1 MLSSLLTILSLDLLP
16 GRTHLAPASIYQP
29 LFLED
34 AALKRARRPTF
45 TFHAD
50 KEMWQH
56 KKLPG
61 VTAFSDEARQSM
73 LFKSI
78 VTSSQKER
86 FMRGLNRKSSKLE
99 VHGKGKRARSQ
110 KENKALD
117 KTLKTL
123 KAGYERVKGDED
135 GESGGE
141 DEEIPVKPKRRR
153 LTADQRIA
161 LQNI

>member
-1 MLSSLLTILSLDLLP
+1 MEDDPLTALYREHDLLP
-16 GRTHLAPASIYQP
+16 GRTHLAPTSFYQQ

-61 VTAFSDEARQSM
+61 VTEFSGEARQSM

-78 VTSSQKER
+78 VTASQSVSIGPLEYYGNGHMVEVGNNSFLTVCKGDPYIPIHLEER
-86 FMRGLNRKSSKLE
+86 FMRGLNRK
-99 VHGKGKRARSQ
+99 
-110 KENKALD
+110 
-117 KTLKTL
+117 
-123 KAGYERVKGDED
+123 
-135 GESGGE
+135 
-141 DEEIPVKPKRRR
+141 
-153 LTADQRIA
+153 
-161 LQNI
+161 